1 MRTAR
6 RTSLH
11 AAHGNPEARTKP
23 DARGIR
29 RTRAARAALALAV
42 TGALALTAAG
52 CGDSGKDSDGKD
64 GGNSGKPAPG
74 TSDVIT
80 HTVQL
85 PKLNGQKLKVTA
97 VWTGAEQKSFTKV
110 LDEFAKRTGA
120 EVSFV
125 PSGDDMSAFIGS
137 KVAGGDPPDVAMLQ
151 QPGVLRE
158 FAKKG
163 WLKPLG
169 PEASTELK
177 KNFAKGWQDL
187 GSSEGKQYGV
197 YFKATNKSLVWYNT
211 KVFAAAG
218 VKAPATW
225 ADFLRTAQA
234 VADYGVSPVSVGGA
248 DGWTLTDWFENVYLS
263 HAGREKYDQLAQHK
277 IKWTDASVKEALTTL
292 GQLFGKKEL
301 LAGGNDGA
309 LQTQFP
315 TSVSQT
321 FTGGEKAKAAMVFEG
336 DFAAATITGAKAK
349 IGTDAKVFP
358 FPAVGS
364 RSPVV
369 TGGDVGV
376 ALKDGQ
382 AAQALLTFLASSD
395 AAGIWA
401 KEGGFV
407 SANKRLDLAVYPD
420 DVQRSIAK
428 ALVAAGDDFRFDMS
442 DQAPAAFG
450 GKPGQGEWK
459 QLQDF
464 LRNPTDVEGT
474 QQRLESDAAKA
485 FTS

>member
-1 MRTAR
+1 MRTAT
-6 RTSLH
+6 RTSL
-11 AAHGNPEARTKP
+11 
-23 DARGIR
+23 
-29 RTRAARAALALAV
+29 RAARAERTPRPRGAGGAGARRGALALAV
-42 TGALALTAAG
+42 AGALALTAAG
-52 CGDSGKDSDGKD
+52 CGDSGGDKDKNGDR
-64 GGNSGKPAPG
+64 PAPG
-74 TSDVIT
+74 QSDLIT

-97 VWTGAEQKSFTKV
+97 VWTGVEQKSFTKV

-120 EVSFV
+120 EVAYV

-151 QPGVLRE
+151 QPGALRE
-158 FAKKG
+158 FAGKG

-169 PEASTELK
+169 EEARAQLK
-177 KNFAKGWQDL
+177 KNFPQGWQDL
-187 GSSEGKQYGV
+187 GSADGKQYGV
-197 YFKATNKSLVWYNT
+197 YFKTSNKSLVWYNT
-211 KVFAAAG
+211 KIFEAAG
-218 VKAPATW
+218 VKVPATW
-225 ADFLRTAQA
+225 PDFLRTAQA
-234 VADYGVSPVSVGGA
+234 VAEFGVSPVSVGGA

-263 HAGREKYDQLAQHK
+263 QAGPEKYDQLAQHK
-277 IKWTDASVKEALTTL
+277 IKWTDPSVKEALTTL

-301 LAGGNDGA
+301 LAGGQEGA
-309 LQTQFP
+309 LQAQFP
-315 TSVSQT
+315 TSVTQT
-321 FTGGEKAKAAMVFEG
+321 FSGGEKAKAAMVFEG
-336 DFAAATITGAKAK
+336 DFAAANITAAKAK

-358 FPAVGS
+358 FPAVGG

-382 AAQALLTFLASSD
+382 AAQALLTFLASTD

-401 KEGGFV
+401 REGGFI
-407 SANKRLDLAVYPD
+407 SANKNLDLASYPD

-428 ALVAAGDDFRFDMS
+428 ALVSAGDSFRFDMS

-459 QLQDF
+459 DLQDF
-464 LRNPTDVEGT
+464 LRNPADVEGT

-485 FTS
+485 FKN